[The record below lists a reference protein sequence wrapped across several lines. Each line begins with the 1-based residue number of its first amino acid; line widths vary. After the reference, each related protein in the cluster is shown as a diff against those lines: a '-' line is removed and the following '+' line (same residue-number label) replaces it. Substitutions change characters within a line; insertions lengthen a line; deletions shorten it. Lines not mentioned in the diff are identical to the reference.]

1 MQVADGKATLCFE
14 CSAKVGKA
22 TQLICASAGSTASVS
37 AQEQEELDLPSGAM
51 EDEEDDHN
59 DDTVSNDETLLVIA
73 LIVASLVCCVLVLIF
88 CKRRK
93 GANEE
98 GQEVATLQVKTPG
111 AQVVV
116 ETASRYATG
125 DEDKQLVLPL
135 QGQRRLLLPPLQGQS
150 QQQDRPAA
158 KMPV

>member
-1 MQVADGKATLCFE
+1 M
-14 CSAKVGKA
+14 
-22 TQLICASAGSTASVS
+22 
-37 AQEQEELDLPSGAM
+37 PSGAM
-51 EDEEDDHN
+51 EEEEEEEEDDD
-59 DDTVSNDETLLVIA
+59 DDTVSNDETLLAIV
-73 LIVASLVCCVLVLIF
+73 LIVASLVCCVLALIF
-88 CKRRK
+88 CRRRK
-93 GANEE
+93 RADEE